1 VYDRIDQNPASV
13 ILVNLF
19 HTLVYALSP
28 KLQTAAQ
35 AKNALKARVLLTFE
49 RSEKLHDEELVTKH
63 HRENRKMRKRD
74 KERIAKNI
82 EVENEPKQGRP
93 ISVRPYDEDHGK
105 LEEIAKETGENKA
118 AIVRRMIHFALN
130 DRLKQFAVGQC
141 QMKLDWLVS
150 KGRDSESVNLSL
162 RDNIIDIRDR
172 VERME
177 SELETVH
184 ELLHITRSLAT
195 EIYSMSSMS
204 ISSMN
209 LVFTKLIE
217 FASPD
222 TKDRKDS
229 VVIASTAMAELID
242 HAVTDLKKCLLFHE
256 HVVSDERD
264 ERSYLGTKV
273 EVLKKRIES
282 MPKFQNQQADPS

>member
-1 VYDRIDQNPASV
+1 
-13 ILVNLF
+13 
-19 HTLVYALSP
+19 
-28 KLQTAAQ
+28 
-35 AKNALKARVLLTFE
+35 
-49 RSEKLHDEELVTKH
+49 
-63 HRENRKMRKRD
+63 MRKRD

-82 EVENEPKQGRP
+82 DVKNEPKQGRP

-105 LEEIAKETGENKA
+105 LEEIAEETGENKA

-130 DRLKQFAVGQC
+130 DRQKQFAAGQC

-150 KGRDSESVNLSL
+150 KGRDNESINLSL
-162 RDNIIDIRDR
+162 NGNFAEIRDR
-172 VERME
+172 VERLE
-177 SELETVH
+177 LELEKVSEL
-184 ELLHITRSLAT
+184 LQITKSLAT

-256 HVVSDERD
+256 HVVSDNVH

-273 EVLKKRIES
+273 DVLKQRIES
-282 MPKFQNQQADPS
+282 MPNLQKQQTDPS

>member
-1 VYDRIDQNPASV
+1 
-13 ILVNLF
+13 
-19 HTLVYALSP
+19 
-28 KLQTAAQ
+28 
-35 AKNALKARVLLTFE
+35 
-49 RSEKLHDEELVTKH
+49 
-63 HRENRKMRKRD
+63 MRKRD

-82 EVENEPKQGRP
+82 EVKNEPKQGRP

-105 LEEIAKETGENKA
+105 LEEIAEETGENKA

-130 DRLKQFAVGQC
+130 DRQKQFAAGQC

-150 KGRDSESVNLSL
+150 KGRDNESINLSL
-162 RDNIIDIRDR
+162 NGNVADIQER
-172 VERME
+172 VERLE
-177 SELETVH
+177 SELETVS
-184 ELLHITRSLAT
+184 ELTRITRSLAT

-222 TKDRKDS
+222 IKDRKDS

-242 HAVTDLKKCLLFHE
+242 HAVTDLTKCLLFHE
-256 HVVSDERD
+256 HVADD
-264 ERSYLGTKV
+264 DLKERSYLRTKV
-273 EVLKKRIES
+273 AVLKQRIES
-282 MPKFQNQQADPS
+282 MPKLQKKETDPS

>member
-1 VYDRIDQNPASV
+1 
-13 ILVNLF
+13 
-19 HTLVYALSP
+19 
-28 KLQTAAQ
+28 
-35 AKNALKARVLLTFE
+35 
-49 RSEKLHDEELVTKH
+49 
-63 HRENRKMRKRD
+63 MRKRD

-93 ISVRPYDEDHGK
+93 ISVRPYEEDHGK

-130 DRLKQFAVGQC
+130 DRLKQFAAGQC

-150 KGRDSESVNLSL
+150 KGRDNESINFSMK
-162 RDNIIDIRDR
+162 DNFAEIR
-172 VERME
+172 ERFERLE
-177 SELETVH
+177 SELETVS

-217 FASPD
+217 FASPEA
-222 TKDRKDS
+222 KDRNDS
-229 VVIASTAMAELID
+229 VVIASTAMAELIE
-242 HAVTDLKKCLLFHE
+242 HSVTDLKKCLLFHD
-256 HVVSDERD
+256 HVVEDD
-264 ERSYLGTKV
+264 MHKRSYLRTKV
-273 EVLKKRIES
+273 EVLKQRIES
-282 MPKFQNQQADPS
+282 IPQFQKQQPDPS

>member
-1 VYDRIDQNPASV
+1 
-13 ILVNLF
+13 
-19 HTLVYALSP
+19 
-28 KLQTAAQ
+28 
-35 AKNALKARVLLTFE
+35 
-49 RSEKLHDEELVTKH
+49 
-63 HRENRKMRKRD
+63 MRKRD

-82 EVENEPKQGRP
+82 EIEIEQKQGRP
-93 ISVRPYDEDHGK
+93 ISVRPYEDDHGK

-130 DRLKQFAVGQC
+130 DRQKQFAAGQC
-141 QMKLDWLVS
+141 QIKLDWLVS
-150 KGRDSESVNLSL
+150 KGRDSESINFSL
-162 RDNIIDIRDR
+162 NGNFAEIRDR
-172 VERME
+172 VERLE
-177 SELETVH
+177 SELEKVF
-184 ELLHITRSLAT
+184 ELLQITTSLVT

-256 HVVSDERD
+256 HIVDND
-264 ERSYLGTKV
+264 LQERSYLGTKV
-273 EVLKKRIES
+273 EVLKQRIES
-282 MPKFQNQQADPS
+282 MPRLQKQQTDPS